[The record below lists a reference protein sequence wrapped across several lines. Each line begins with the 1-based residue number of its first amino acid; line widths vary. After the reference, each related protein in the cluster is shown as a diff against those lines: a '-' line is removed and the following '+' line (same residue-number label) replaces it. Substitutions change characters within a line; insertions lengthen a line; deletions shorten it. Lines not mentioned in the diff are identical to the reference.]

1 MFLCKT
7 AKEDTVEAR
16 VESVQ
21 VGTTHMTN
29 ARLCLKQQ
37 NRHRLWV
44 TETHPQV
51 QVIGCGS
58 HCCLSLSLGAFGMLQ
73 TCRETVPSS
82 QDKTTSWTKQQRA
95 PFHLSKRSPSPIKEQ
110 VLRFRWTPEPRESS
124 CAAGKLS
131 GEEAGAWVV
140 GPQQQLLF
148 FHSTDLLDA
157 LKSCNV
163 TWTLKC
169 VWVYDISFSAGR
181 FCQIR
186 SLDFST
192 LVHQTVAQ
200 YQIHTSQSYRSCLC
214 YSETG
219 FEPEAESNGLNYS
232 PKWPRMER
240 CEESCRDWSEI
251 NKYTH
256 LIWQSVITTHFNKW
270 GLRTKKSHWKVK

>member
-51 QVIGCGS
+51 QAIGCGS

-73 TCRETVPSS
+73 TCRETALSS
-82 QDKTTSWTKQQRA
+82 QDKTTSWTKQRRA
-95 PFHLSKRSPSPIKEQ
+95 PFHLSKIFPSPIKEQ
-110 VLRFRWTPEPRESS
+110 VLRFRWTPEPGESS

-169 VWVYDISFSAGR
+169 VWEYDISFFCWEILPESLIR
-181 FCQIR
+181 FFYISPPNSGTISNSYQPELQKLPLLFWDWLWTRSWKQGAELFPKTTQNGEVWGKLPWLIR
-186 SLDFST
+186 
-192 LVHQTVAQ
+192 
-200 YQIHTSQSYRSCLC
+200 
-214 YSETG
+214 
-219 FEPEAESNGLNYS
+219 N
-232 PKWPRMER
+232 
-240 CEESCRDWSEI
+240 
-251 NKYTH
+251 
-256 LIWQSVITTHFNKW
+256 
-270 GLRTKKSHWKVK
+270 